1 MSSGVLLKEWNPST
15 RPFALAQ
22 VSCHTKKKKKNQV
35 NHTSARRISD
45 RGDEIMIY

>member
-22 VSCHTKKKKKNQV
+22 VSCHIKKKQEKSGFIKS
-35 NHTSARRISD
+35 HPFSWDGLA
-45 RGDEIMIY
+45 